1 MIAVVDTS
9 ALVEMFTVD
18 INELDKTLAHR
29 LADVIPHVP
38 DIVDVEF
45 HHAVRGLLLG
55 KKISGERAEHAR
67 RLFEDMPAIR
77 FPSRAL
83 IARIWSLRYNLS
95 AYDAC
100 FISLAESLDIPLVTC
115 DQKQAGASGHQALIE
130 AFGVAG

>member
-9 ALVEMFTVD
+9 ALVELFTVD
-18 INELDKTLAHR
+18 IAELDKSLSDR
-29 LADVIPHVP
+29 LAEVLPHVP

-55 KKISGERAEHAR
+55 KKISAERAEHAR
-67 RLFEDMPAIR
+67 TLFEDMPAIR

-83 IARIWSLRYNLS
+83 IARIWSLRYHLS

-100 FISLAESLDIPLVTC
+100 FVALAESLDVPLVTC
-115 DQKQAGASGHQALIE
+115 DDKQATASGHQALVE